1 MTQWI
6 IEKTVQDWLTQ
17 HQQPMVLVAP
27 DTSLLDI
34 LKQMLAADCLDAYV
48 VEDNHVLG
56 HLSFNNLVNHL
67 FTQERPIHT
76 HRQLFAR
83 ISADAGAEELMDP
96 HFAYCRPDEQINQ
109 VLHRLLQVGV
119 SDLIVLAPDDSPM
132 GVVKLT
138 QLIRESLQ

>member
-1 MTQWI
+1 MTQRI
-6 IEKTVQDWLTQ
+6 IDKTVKDWLSQ
-17 HQQPMVLVAP
+17 HQQPMVLVAA

-34 LKQMLAADCLDAYV
+34 LRQMLAADCLDAYV
-48 VEDNHVLG
+48 VEDNRVKG
-56 HLSFNNLVNHL
+56 HLSFNKVVNHL

-83 ISADAGAEELMDP
+83 ISTDSEAEELMDP
-96 HFAYCRPDEQINQ
+96 HFAYCRPDEKINQ
-109 VLHRLLQVGV
+109 VLHRLLQCGV
-119 SDLIVLAPDDSPM
+119 SDLIVLATDDSPL